1 MTPND
6 LSRATGA
13 SLARATAWRPHIVA
27 AMAEFDINTPVR
39 TRMFLAQIGH
49 ESGGLVYTT
58 ELWGPTPAQRG
69 YEGRKDLGNTQPGDG
84 LKYRGRGLIQITGRI
99 NYDHVGQAFL
109 LDLLQNPSLLSVPA
123 LAARSAAWYWKKH
136 GLNELADAGDFEH
149 ITRRINGGLNGYKE
163 RMALLNAAKGVFA

>member
-6 LSRATGA
+6 LARATGA
-13 SLARATAWRPHIVA
+13 TLARATTWWPHVVA
-27 AMAEFDINTPVR
+27 AMVEFGINTPAR
-39 TRMFLAQIGH
+39 TSMFLAQIGH

-69 YEGRKDLGNTQPGDG
+69 YEGRTDLGNTQPGDG

-99 NYDHVGQAFL
+99 NYAHAGQAFS
-109 LDLLQNPSLLSVPA
+109 LDLLQNPNLLSAPA
-123 LAARSAAWYWKKH
+123 LAARSAAWYWKEH

-163 RMALLNAAKGVFA
+163 RMALLDAAKGVFA

>member
-13 SLARATAWRPHIVA
+13 SLARATAWLPHIKV
-27 AMAEFDINTPVR
+27 AMAEFDINTPTR
-39 TRMFLAQIGH
+39 TSMFLAQIGH
-49 ESGGLVYTT
+49 ESGGLAYTT

-84 LKYRGRGLIQITGRI
+84 LKFRGRGLIQITGRI
-99 NYDHVGQAFL
+99 NYQRVGQAFS
-109 LDLLQNPSLLSVPA
+109 LDLLQNPNLLSAPA
-123 LAARSAAWYWKKH
+123 LSARSAGWYWRAH

-163 RMALLNAAKGVFA
+163 RVALLDAAKGVFA

>member
-13 SLARATAWRPHIVA
+13 SLARAAAWMPHIVA
-27 AMAEFDINTPVR
+27 AMAEFEINTPAR
-39 TRMFLAQIGH
+39 TSMFLAQIGH

-109 LDLLQNPSLLSVPA
+109 LDLLQNPSLLSAPA
-123 LAARSAAWYWKKH
+123 LAARSAAWYWKEH

-163 RMALLNAAKGVFA
+163 RMALLDAAKGVFA